1 MRSFHGGD
9 WTEIEL
15 KNAWKYELHQGCEL
29 GILSVP
35 KLCAPRQERYSLR
48 TVGGVADERG
58 DLWMFVDAD
67 GQAHGADGRFRGKSK
82 RRA

>member
-35 KLCAPRQERYSLR
+35 KGTPARQERYALR
-48 TVGGVADERG
+48 SPGGVADECG
-58 DLWMFVDAD
+58 EVWLFLDAA